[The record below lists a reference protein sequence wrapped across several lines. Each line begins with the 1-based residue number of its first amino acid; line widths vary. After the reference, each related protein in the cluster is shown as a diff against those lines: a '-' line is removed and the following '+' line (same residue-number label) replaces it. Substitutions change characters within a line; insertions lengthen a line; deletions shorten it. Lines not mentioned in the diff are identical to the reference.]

1 MAEDVL
7 SPYTLTIS
15 FARRFATY
23 KRANL
28 LLQDPERLIRLLTD
42 GERPIQL
49 IFAGKA
55 HPHDLKGKEL
65 IRELIH
71 FAQDPQ
77 VRSQVVFLEDY
88 DMTIARYLNSGS
100 DVWLNT
106 PRRPLEASGTSGM
119 KAAMNGVLNLSIL
132 DGWWDE
138 IYTPEC
144 GWAIGSGEEYEDQEL
159 QDEIE
164 SKAAYDLLEREI
176 IPLFYTRGRDGLPRQ
191 WVKHMKASMAQV
203 GREMNSHRMLIE
215 YSEHFYLPA
224 LEKARAFAAEEYASA
239 RAIAA
244 YLQRLKKSW
253 AQVKVESLT
262 VPEQTMYKIADKV
275 EVSARINLGGLSPQ
289 EVRVELYF
297 GSISSSGTIEN
308 AGSVEMIPQ
317 SDGRSAVEYRGQ
329 IECAVTGRQGYT
341 VRLLPKHPALIHPY
355 VPGYLRWA

>member
-1 MAEDVL
+1 
-7 SPYTLTIS
+7 
-15 FARRFATY
+15 
-23 KRANL
+23 
-28 LLQDPERLIRLLTD
+28 
-42 GERPIQL
+42 
-49 IFAGKA
+49 
-55 HPHDLKGKEL
+55 
-65 IRELIH
+65 LIH
-71 FAQDPQ
+71 FAQDPK

-119 KAAMNGVLNLSIL
+119 KASMNGVLNLSIL

-164 SKAAYDLLEREI
+164 SKAVYDLLEREI

-191 WVKHMKASMAQV
+191 WVRRMKAAMAGV

-215 YSEHFYLPA
+215 YSEKFYFPA
-224 LEKARAFAAEEYASA
+224 LEKAREFAAEDYVSA
-239 RAIAA
+239 KQIAD
-244 YLQRLKKSW
+244 YLQRLKQSW
-253 AQVKVESLT
+253 AQVKVESLS
-262 VPEQTMYKIADKV
+262 VPERRMYKIADNV
-275 EVSARINLGGLSPQ
+275 EVSARINLGGLPPQ

-308 AGSVEMIPQ
+308 ARSLEMAPQ
-317 SDGRSAVEYRGQ
+317 SDGRSSVEYRGR

-355 VPGYLRWA
+355 VPGYLHWA

>member
-1 MAEDVL
+1 
-7 SPYTLTIS
+7 
-15 FARRFATY
+15 
-23 KRANL
+23 
-28 LLQDPERLIRLLTD
+28 
-42 GERPIQL
+42 
-49 IFAGKA
+49 
-55 HPHDLKGKEL
+55 
-65 IRELIH
+65 
-71 FAQDPQ
+71 

-106 PRRPLEASGTSGM
+106 PRRPMEASGTSGM

-138 IYTPEC
+138 IYSPEC

-164 SKAAYDLLEREI
+164 SKAVFDLLEREI

-191 WVKHMKASMAQV
+191 WVQRMKASMAQV
-203 GREMNSHRMLIE
+203 GKEMNSHRMLIE
-215 YSEHFYLPA
+215 YSEKFYLPA
-224 LEKARAFAAEEYASA
+224 LEKAREFATDKYAPA
-239 RAIAA
+239 GQIAA

-317 SDGRSAVEYRGQ
+317 SDGRSAVEFRGQ
-329 IECAVTGRQGYT
+329 IDCAVTGRQGYT

>member
-1 MAEDVL
+1 VL
-7 SPYTLTIS
+7 SPYSLTIS

-28 LLQDPERLIRLLTD
+28 LLQDPDRLIKLLTD
-42 GERPIQL
+42 SERPIQL

-55 HPHDLKGKEL
+55 HPHDLEGKEL

-71 FAQDPQ
+71 FAQDPKI
-77 VRSQVVFLEDY
+77 RSQVVFLEDY

-106 PRRPLEASGTSGM
+106 PRRPLEASGTSGI

-138 IYTPEC
+138 AYKPEC
-144 GWAIGSGEEYEDQEL
+144 GWAIGSGEEYADPDL

-164 SKAAYDLLEREI
+164 SKAVYNLLEREI
-176 IPLFYTRGRDGLPRQ
+176 IPLFYTRGRDGLPRE
-191 WVKHMKASMAQV
+191 WIKRMKAAMSSV

-215 YSEHFYLPA
+215 YSQEFYLPA
-224 LEKARAFAAEEYASA
+224 LQKAREFAADDFASA
-239 RAIAA
+239 RELSG
-244 YLQRLKKSW
+244 YLQRLKDSW
-253 AQVKVESLT
+253 EHVKVESLS
-262 VPEQTMYKIADKV
+262 VPQGVIFKV
-275 EVSARINLGGLSPQ
+275 GDRIEASARINLGGLSPQ

-297 GSISSSGTIEN
+297 GSVSSSGEIED
-308 AGSVEMIPQ
+308 AGRLEMSPR
-317 SDGRSAVEYRGQ
+317 SDGRSVVEYRGQ

-341 VRLLPKHPALIHPY
+341 VRLLPKHPALVHPY
-355 VPGYLRWA
+355 IPGFLRWA